1 MVVNTVKSA
10 RRLLK
15 DSAAARWTALV
26 LLALMMFFAY
36 MFVDVLSP
44 LKSMLATQMGWDS
57 ATFGIYGS
65 SEFFLNVFVLFLIIA
80 GIILDKMGI
89 RFTVVLSGAMMV
101 VGALIKYYALSDTF
115 ASSSLAHWLNSWW
128 VTLPASAKLA
138 SLGFMIFGSGCEMAG
153 ITVSKA
159 IVKWFTGKE
168 MALAM
173 GVEMAIARLGVALV
187 MVTSPRLAKH
197 FTDMGVR
204 APVLLVLALLCV
216 GFICFIAYTFL
227 DRKLDKQTGETGV
240 EPDDP
245 FRFRDLGKL
254 VTNRPFLIIALL
266 CVLYYSA
273 IFPFQKYAVNMFEC
287 NLGMSSTEA
296 GDIFFWFP
304 IGAAIIT
311 PFLGNFLDNKGKG
324 ASMLML
330 GAVLMFVCHLVFATV
345 HLNLPIALAAI
356 VLLGISFSLVPVSLW
371 PSVPKLVPN
380 AYLGTAYAL
389 IFWIQN
395 IGLMS
400 FPIVIGKVLDSTNAP
415 GTSPTELNYTPAML
429 VFASLGVIAFF
440 LGFWLK
446 MEDRKHHYGLELP
459 NKKK

>member
-138 SLGFMIFGSGCEMAG
+138 SLGFMIFGSGGEMAG

-240 EPDDP
+240 EPDEP

-356 VLLGISFSLVPVSLW
+356 VLLGISFSLVPASLW

-429 VFASLGVIAFF
+429 VFTSLGVIAFF

-446 MEDRKHHYGLELP
+446 MEDRKYHYGLELP

>member
-187 MVTSPRLAKH
+187 MVTSPRLAEH

-311 PFLGNFLDNKGKG
+311 PVLGNFLDNKGKG

-356 VLLGISFSLVPVSLW
+356 VLLGISFSLVPASLW

>member
-1 MVVNTVKSA
+1 MKSA

-187 MVTSPRLAKH
+187 MAGEAFHRYGSACPSAAGARVA
-197 FTDMGVR
+197 VR
-204 APVLLVLALLCV
+204 
-216 GFICFIAYTFL
+216 G
-227 DRKLDKQTGETGV
+227 
-240 EPDDP
+240 
-245 FRFRDLGKL
+245 
-254 VTNRPFLIIALL
+254 
-266 CVLYYSA
+266 
-273 IFPFQKYAVNMFEC
+273 
-287 NLGMSSTEA
+287 
-296 GDIFFWFP
+296 
-304 IGAAIIT
+304 
-311 PFLGNFLDNKGKG
+311 
-324 ASMLML
+324 
-330 GAVLMFVCHLVFATV
+330 V
-345 HLNLPIALAAI
+345 HLLH
-356 VLLGISFSLVPVSLW
+356 SLHVPR
-371 PSVPKLVPN
+371 PQ
-380 AYLGTAYAL
+380 A
-389 IFWIQN
+389 
-395 IGLMS
+395 
-400 FPIVIGKVLDSTNAP
+400 
-415 GTSPTELNYTPAML
+415 
-429 VFASLGVIAFF
+429 
-440 LGFWLK
+440 
-446 MEDRKHHYGLELP
+446 R
-459 NKKK
+459 

>member
-227 DRKLDKQTGETGV
+227 DHKLDKQTGETGV

-273 IFPFQKYAVNMFEC
+273 IIPFQRYATNMLQC
-287 NLGMSSTEA
+287 NLGMTESEA
-296 GDIFFWFP
+296 GAIFFWFP
-304 IGAAIIT
+304 IGAAAIT
-311 PFLGNFLDNKGKG
+311 PFLGYFLDTRGKG
-324 ASMLML
+324 ATMLSI
-330 GAVLMFVCHLVFATV
+330 GAAVMVMCHLIFAFV
-345 HLNLPIALAAI
+345 PLNVPIALGTI
-356 VLLGISFSLVPVSLW
+356 VLLGISFSLVPASLW
-371 PSVPKLVPN
+371 PSVPKIVPSS
-380 AYLGTAYAL
+380 YLGTAYAL
-389 IFWIQN
+389 IFWVQN
-395 IGLMS
+395 IGL
-400 FPIVIGKVLDSTNAP
+400 FLTPILIGRVLDSTNP
-415 GTSPTELNYTPAML
+415 VGTSSVDLNYTWAML
-429 VFASLGVIAFF
+429 LFSCFGVVAIFLSLT
-440 LGFWLK
+440 LKWL
-446 MEDRKHHYGLELP
+446 DGRHQYGLELP
-459 NKKK
+459 NKK

>member
-1 MVVNTVKSA
+1 M
-10 RRLLK
+10 
-15 DSAAARWTALV
+15 
-26 LLALMMFFAY
+26 
-36 MFVDVLSP
+36 
-44 LKSMLATQMGWDS
+44 
-57 ATFGIYGS
+57 
-65 SEFFLNVFVLFLIIA
+65 
-80 GIILDKMGI
+80 
-89 RFTVVLSGAMMV
+89 
-101 VGALIKYYALSDTF
+101 
-115 ASSSLAHWLNSWW
+115 
-128 VTLPASAKLA
+128 
-138 SLGFMIFGSGCEMAG
+138 
-153 ITVSKA
+153 
-159 IVKWFTGKE
+159 
-168 MALAM
+168 
-173 GVEMAIARLGVALV
+173 
-187 MVTSPRLAKH
+187 
-197 FTDMGVR
+197 
-204 APVLLVLALLCV
+204 
-216 GFICFIAYTFL
+216 
-227 DRKLDKQTGETGV
+227 
-240 EPDDP
+240 
-245 FRFRDLGKL
+245 
-254 VTNRPFLIIALL
+254 
-266 CVLYYSA
+266 LYYSA

-356 VLLGISFSLVPVSLW
+356 VLLGISFSLVPASLW

>member
-101 VGALIKYYALSDTF
+101 VGALIKYYALSDAF

-266 CVLYYSA
+266 CVLY
-273 IFPFQKYAVNMFEC
+273 
-287 NLGMSSTEA
+287 
-296 GDIFFWFP
+296 
-304 IGAAIIT
+304 
-311 PFLGNFLDNKGKG
+311 
-324 ASMLML
+324 
-330 GAVLMFVCHLVFATV
+330 
-345 HLNLPIALAAI
+345 
-356 VLLGISFSLVPVSLW
+356 
-371 PSVPKLVPN
+371 
-380 AYLGTAYAL
+380 
-389 IFWIQN
+389 
-395 IGLMS
+395 
-400 FPIVIGKVLDSTNAP
+400 
-415 GTSPTELNYTPAML
+415 
-429 VFASLGVIAFF
+429 
-440 LGFWLK
+440 
-446 MEDRKHHYGLELP
+446 
-459 NKKK
+459 